1 MVPNANFF
9 QLSHMSY
16 NVSVATSS
24 SSTSK
29 DKSVLAQLQLG
40 LSEENKREDIN
51 IEFDH
56 KELYEFYRKLEQIQ
70 NQLDAL
76 R

>member
-1 MVPNANFF
+1 MNFLF
-9 QLSHMSY
+9 IQLAHMSY

-24 SSTSK
+24 NSTSRE
-29 DKSVLAQLQLG
+29 KSVLAQIQLG
-40 LSEENKREDIN
+40 LSEENKREDVN

-56 KELYEFYRKLEQIQ
+56 KELYEFYRKLEQVQ